1 MQATSSQLTRGSTT
15 SGQEGPAA
23 PCQLTNR
30 KARSTKL
37 DLQSQSLGSS
47 LPHRGLGPDDADYAN
62 LLGAMDNDLDRP
74 EPLNAEP
81 LQEQSSQSIQNKG
94 TIFYLD
100 QDREGRQQVWN
111 HLQVLTCVFILI
123 AVLESKGKLRGKTKA
138 QRKKEEKEKKS
149 TVKTQGDELKD
160 NLADNDDSSSTTTET
175 SNPDV
180 ETNVKEVTR
189 GGWRGIK

>member
-1 MQATSSQLTRGSTT
+1 MQATSSQLTKGSTT
-15 SGQEGPAA
+15 SGQEGPPAA
-23 PCQLTNR
+23 CQLTTR
-30 KARSTKL
+30 KPRSTKQL
-37 DLQSQSLGSS
+37 DLQSQTLAGSS
-47 LPHRGLGPDDADYAN
+47 LPHRQEDAEFAN

-74 EPLNAEP
+74 EPLGGET

-94 TIFYLD
+94 THMCFD
-100 QDREGRQQVWN
+100 
-111 HLQVLTCVFILI
+111 LQRPFALLLCSMIGKSLRYVLILF

-138 QRKKEEKEKKS
+138 QRKKEEREKKS

-180 ETNVKEVTR
+180 ETNIKEVH
-189 GGWRGIK
+189 